1 MIINY
6 IHLVMAR
13 ITVSIFFCLVV
24 SAEFANSQVIQGFYL
39 SENIKADNDV
49 SLVYKDTLTLPSET
63 EFDLFVRM
71 KPASE
76 ISAISLGFYF
86 PEEYLEIID
95 IVLADSAQFYHYT
108 INDSLFQL
116 AWSNLVPISINAGDT
131 LLTFKMKTLDISKLE
146 GTVRLTL
153 FEINEFA
160 DAEANIIDSV
170 VLDIPEIE
178 YLRPDTIDTVTGYY
192 FTVYPNPFKDYTTVY
207 FGLQEESKV
216 TYSITDING
225 SQIIK
230 EEEVAYSEGE
240 HYIRIFGSDFAK
252 GIYFMEFNIRNS
264 AKNSQEIIKLIST
277 Y

>member
-1 MIINY
+1 
-6 IHLVMAR
+6 MAR